1 MEVGSLRNGGG
12 EIRRHFCLV
21 RPASGVIPD
30 RNFFQVLRD
39 GIVTNSDS
47 AALQWCRGLG
57 DETNFG
63 NVHLLDNVEH
73 ADYVLVICVV

>member
-1 MEVGSLRNGGG
+1 MAAEKSVAIFAWFARPLELSPTETSSRYSTMESSRIL
-12 EIRRHFCLV
+12 
-21 RPASGVIPD
+21 
-30 RNFFQVLRD
+30 
-39 GIVTNSDS
+39 
-47 AALQWCRGLG
+47 ALQRCRGLG